1 MSSYLIGFILVMA
14 LATLLT
20 RALPFLVF
28 RRGGEHP
35 LTLYIGR
42 YLPPAIMLLLVIYC
56 LQDVNFVDAPHGLAE
71 ILASALVV
79 GLHVLWRNA
88 LISIGGGTVL
98 YVVLVQTEF
107 LSQLFA

>member
-1 MSSYLIGFILVMA
+1 MNSYLIGFILVMA

-20 RALPFLVF
+20 RALPFLVL

-35 LTLYIGR
+35 LALYIGR

-56 LQDVNFVDAPHGLAE
+56 LQGVNLSEAPYGLAE

-79 GLHVLWRNA
+79 GLHLLWRNA
-88 LISIGGGTVL
+88 LLSIGGGTAL
-98 YVVLVQTEF
+98 YMVLVQTGW
-107 LSQLFA
+107 LSQVLA